1 VNDAFTILEK
11 WFETDSSGGTQIV
24 YENGE
29 TLTFGTNPWTWE
41 QLYAAQGEY
50 VVGFIIEDLD
60 GNQYP
65 VYTQVTVQ

>member
-1 VNDAFTILEK
+1 MQK
-11 WFETDSSGGTQIV
+11 WIETDASGAAQSTFEDGGAI
-24 YENGE
+24 
-29 TLTFGTNPWTWE
+29 TFGSDPITWQ
-41 QLYAAQGEY
+41 QLFAAEGDY